1 MNAAALP
8 IVPPIAAL
16 MLFAL
21 WAMTLVLAV
30 GLWRSSLV
38 FAGRE
43 KANSFTPGMQ
53 HGGDTY
59 WRLNR
64 AHMNTVE
71 NLPIFGA
78 VVLAGSYLQ
87 VPDLAFQLL
96 PSLILYA
103 RVAQSLIHIA
113 SGSAVAVTL
122 RFLAYGVQLA
132 SMIALAGIVARHAG
146 LPMPW

>member
-1 MNAAALP
+1 MASGLP
-8 IVPPIAAL
+8 IIPPIAAL
-16 MLFAL
+16 VLFAL
-21 WAMTLVLAV
+21 WSMTLVLAV
-30 GLWRSSLV
+30 GIWRSSLV
-38 FAGRE
+38 FAGRA
-43 KANSFTPGMQ
+43 KANSFTPGAP

-64 AHMNTVE
+64 AHVNAVE

-78 VVLAGSYLQ
+78 LVLSGSYLQ
-87 VPDLAFQLL
+87 VPDLSFQIL

-113 SGSAVAVTL
+113 SGSPFAVTL
-122 RFLAYGVQLA
+122 RFLAYGVQLV
-132 SMIALAGIVARHAG
+132 SMIVLAGVVARAAG

>member
-1 MNAAALP
+1 MATALP
-8 IVPPIAAL
+8 IIPPIAAL
-16 MLFAL
+16 VLFAL

-30 GLWRSSLV
+30 GVWRTSLV
-38 FAGRE
+38 FVGRA
-43 KANSFTPGMQ
+43 KANGFTPGAP
-53 HGGDTY
+53 HGSDAY

-64 AHMNTVE
+64 AHMNAVE

-78 VVLAGSYLQ
+78 LVLSGSYLQ
-87 VPDLAFQLL
+87 VPDTLFQIL

-113 SGSAVAVTL
+113 SGSAFAVTL
-122 RFLAYGVQLA
+122 RFLAYAVQLV
-132 SMIALAGIVARHAG
+132 SMLILAGIVARAAG